1 MIFFITLLIL
11 GVLLHQNDNSKIE
24 IFLSENMEKY
34 EKKERFEWKILN
46 FSACEYNLNAIKE
59 DWFIWNMEE

>member
-34 EKKERFEWKILN
+34 ENSNERFSISPHVN
-46 FSACEYNLNAIKE
+46 TI
-59 DWFIWNMEE
+59 